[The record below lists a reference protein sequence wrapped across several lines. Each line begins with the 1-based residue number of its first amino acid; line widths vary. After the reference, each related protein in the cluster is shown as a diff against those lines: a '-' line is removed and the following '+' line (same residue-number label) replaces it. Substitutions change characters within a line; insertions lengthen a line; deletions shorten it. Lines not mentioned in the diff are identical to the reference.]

1 MDASHHSTELS
12 KHAGVESTCVW
23 RELAFG
29 RARALACSLRW
40 WSTDQSGWIINL
52 NYLSNPLPTLQST
65 QTGPLAWITV
75 SLQGS
80 AAPLLLTAAPG
91 ERWPFKDNHRAP
103 ASRRVERSLAPL
115 LLLFVVFHPLLI
127 VPRWFILQKL
137 VDGSSPTCLFGF
149 FHPALQASFTHSLL
163 FSVFISLDLS
173 YRALSDISRHPS
185 PSQLLLFRDKMHCNS
200 GMTSFV

>member
-12 KHAGVESTCVW
+12 KHAGVEFTCVW
-23 RELAFG
+23 RELASA

-91 ERWPFKDNHRAP
+91 ERWPFKENRRAP
-103 ASRRVERSLAPL
+103 ASRRVGCSLAPL
-115 LLLFVVFHPLLI
+115 LLLFVVFHPLLL

-137 VDGSSPTCLFGF
+137 VDGSSPTCLFGLFSSCPAGILHSF
-149 FHPALQASFTHSLL
+149 FAFFCLHLSRSLL
-163 FSVFISLDLS
+163 QSTEWHLKTSYTISTS
-173 YRALSDISRHPS
+173 AFQRQNAL
-185 PSQLLLFRDKMHCNS
+185 
-200 GMTSFV
+200 